1 MHIVGDRS
9 NVLLREVSIG
19 VRFPEDIQQFGIV
32 PFPVLD
38 QESRDLVTENVQRLL
53 RHRNVFQVLA
63 HRFPGDN

>member
-1 MHIVGDRS
+1 MHVVGDRS
-9 NVLLREVSIG
+9 NVLLCEVSVG
-19 VRFPEDIQQFGIV
+19 VGFPEDIQEFRIV

-38 QESRDLVTENVQRLL
+38 QESRDLVAESVQRLL